1 MSKTHSCVAAALAA
15 SLLLS
20 ACGAAAPTAA
30 PAAATAKPAE
40 ASGPKKGGKVTM
52 GVWQSP
58 ATLNGLLGTQTV
70 MNDVLV
76 SVGSVSVRPIGRR
89 ATATTECWKSTRAP
103 S

>member
-1 MSKTHSCVAAALAA
+1 MSKTHSYLAAALAA

-58 ATLNGLLGTQTV
+58 THPE
-70 MNDVLV
+70 
-76 SVGSVSVRPIGRR
+76 RPARHADR
-89 ATATTECWKSTRAP
+89 HE
-103 S
+103 